1 MATETATMTLEE
13 RDTKAESA
21 MASGLAAVVLMAFL
35 PGPVSMIGWI
45 GTVGLTT
52 NGIADAYGHYDARK
66 DNVVERV
73 VSILM
78 AGGTGWVLRAGGLTL
93 LSGLLA
99 LTGIGYVG
107 SVAINLAV
115 GLPMAYAVAKG
126 ARAIYRGE
134 LTGEVLRPD
143 QVGEVVRNAYTE
155 AQQTNMATR
164 ITTRPASDEDATAQM
179 RQAMHDAESSRD
191 HDTGRLE
198 D

>member
-1 MATETATMTLEE
+1 MALATDMMTLEE

-21 MASGLAAVVLMAFL
+21 IASGLAAVVLMAFL
-35 PGPVSMIGWI
+35 PGPVSMIGWV
-45 GTVGLTT
+45 GTVGLMT
-52 NGIADAYGHYDARK
+52 NGLADAYGHYDARK

-73 VSILM
+73 VSILL
-78 AGGTGWVLRAGGLTL
+78 AGGTGWILRAGGMSL

-134 LTGEVLRPD
+134 YTGEVLRPE
-143 QVGEVVRNAYTE
+143 QVGEVVRQAYTA
-155 AQQTNMATR
+155 AQQSHMATR
-164 ITTRPASDEDATAQM
+164 VTTRPASEEDATAQM
-179 RQAMHDAESSRD
+179 RQAMREAEESTHPQDRQP
-191 HDTGRLE
+191 E
-198 D
+198 

>member
-1 MATETATMTLEE
+1 MATETDTMTLEE
-13 RDTKAESA
+13 RDTKAESTI
-21 MASGLAAVVLMAFL
+21 ASGLAAVVLMSFL

-45 GTVGLTT
+45 GTVGLMT

-78 AGGTGWVLRAGGLTL
+78 AGGTGWILRAGGMSL

-126 ARAIYRGE
+126 ARAIYQGE

-143 QVGEVVRNAYTE
+143 QVGEVVRQAYTA
-155 AQQTNMATR
+155 AQQSNMAHR
-164 ITTRPASDEDATAQM
+164 VTTRPASEEDATTQM
-179 RQAMHDAESSRD
+179 RQAIRDAEEGADHHRD
-191 HDTGRLE
+191 
-198 D
+198 